1 MAVLLDSNDAFLD
14 AALGWLRRRLE
25 GELAPVGEMLE
36 FLAQQPSGVAFHRV
50 CTIFRLNAFER
61 HALLLSAAPEI
72 DEVFGA
78 LVEKAQSGGGRW
90 PRVSLAWRLF
100 CRDRAEWLASRD
112 SLRTDSNLLRF
123 ELLHLEDAGLPLPDR
138 ALRVDRRVA
147 DALLGRTL
155 PDERIAP
162 LLRLAPADAGNNW
175 LTPRLAEASGPLFI
189 HLHGSTA
196 GDLER
201 FAAQAISGTGAAL
214 LCADAALFTGSQ
226 AVALVR
232 EGLLAQSALLLRVP
246 GEPDIA
252 WTRLLRDSG
261 AITFLIRQEKLSKPS
276 DISGAEWLEVEV
288 PRPGSAGQ
296 RRLWSVAFPGAA
308 ERLVRQYNLS
318 ASEIHECQNAAA
330 TAAWAHGREATDA
343 DAVQACASHARHRM
357 AEFADPV
364 DLVNGWADLVLPAET
379 LGKLHELCQQVEQRE
394 RVMETY
400 GFGRKM
406 ARGRGVCALFAGPS
420 GTGKTMSAEVIAAHL
435 GRELFRISIPR
446 TVSKYI
452 GETEKVLRGAV
463 LECERSRSVLLF
475 DEADAFFGKRTE
487 VKDSHDRFANIQ
499 VSYLLQLVEEADHAV
514 LLLATNR
521 RDAIDEAFL
530 RRFRF
535 VVDFPAPDRGLR
547 EALWRAS
554 LPAGVR
560 MEGIEVGALADRLA
574 VTGASIK
581 NIALA
586 ASYMAA
592 ADGGIVTA
600 AMVARAA
607 RRELEKLGK
616 PATFSESDIA
626 VRGTPA

>member
-1 MAVLLDSNDAFLD
+1 MAVLLDTNEAFLD
-14 AALGWLRRRLE
+14 AALGWLRQRLE
-25 GELAPVGEMLE
+25 GEPAPAGEALE
-36 FLAQQPSGVAFHRV
+36 FLSQQPAGVAFHRI
-50 CTIFRLNAFER
+50 CAMFRLNSFER
-61 HALLLSAAPEI
+61 HALLLAAAPEI
-72 DEVFGA
+72 DEAFGT
-78 LVEKAQSGGGRW
+78 LIAQAQGVSSRW
-90 PRVSLAWRLF
+90 PQVSLAWRLF
-100 CRDRAEWLASRD
+100 CRDRQEWLSSRD
-112 SLRTDSNLLRF
+112 SLRTDGNLLRF

-138 ALRVDRRVA
+138 SLRVDRRVA

-162 LLRLAPADAGNNW
+162 MLRIIPPAATGNW
-175 LTPRLAEASGPLFI
+175 LAPRLAAVNGPLFV
-189 HLHGSTA
+189 HLYGSMA
-196 GDLER
+196 ADLEA
-201 FAAQAISGTGAAL
+201 FAAQAVAGIGLPL
-214 LCADAALFTGSQ
+214 LCADAAMLAGST
-226 AVALVR
+226 AVALAR
-232 EGLLAQSALLLRVP
+232 EGLLTQSALLLRVP
-246 GEPDIA
+246 AEPDAA
-252 WTRLLRDSG
+252 WIRLLRDSG
-261 AITFLIRQEKLSKPS
+261 AITFLVRKEKLSKPLEV
-276 DISGAEWLEVEV
+276 SGAEWLEVEV
-288 PRPGSAGQ
+288 PQPGAPEQ
-296 RRLWSVAFPGAA
+296 RQLWAADFAGAA
-308 ERLVRQYNLS
+308 EYLSRQYHLS
-318 ASEIHECQNAAA
+318 PSEILECRQTAA
-330 TAAWAHGREATDA
+330 TAAWAHGRALADSDA
-343 DAVQACASHARHRM
+343 LQACASHARHRM

-364 DLVNGWADLVLPAET
+364 TLVNGWSDLILPAET

-394 RVMETY
+394 KVMETY

-406 ARGRGVCALFAGPS
+406 PRGRGVCALFAGPS

-435 GRELFRISIPR
+435 GRELYRISIPR

-452 GETEKVLRGAV
+452 GETEKILREAV
-463 LECERSRSVLLF
+463 QECERSRSVLLF

-547 EALWRAS
+547 KELWRAS
-554 LPAGVR
+554 LPAAIRMQGVDLDS
-560 MEGIEVGALADRLA
+560 LADRLA

-592 ADGGIVTA
+592 ADGGVVTA
-600 AMVARAA
+600 AMIAKAA

-616 PATFSESDIA
+616 PATFAESEIER
-626 VRGTPA
+626 RGAPA